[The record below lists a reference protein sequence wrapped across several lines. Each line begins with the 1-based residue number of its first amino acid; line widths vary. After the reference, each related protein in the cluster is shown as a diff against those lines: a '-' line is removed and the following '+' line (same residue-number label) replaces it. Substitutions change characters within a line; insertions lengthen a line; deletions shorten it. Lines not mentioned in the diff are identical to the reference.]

1 MPQCLEQTPQQLS
14 NHGLTEGRSQSSVLS
29 RRRGVKPR
37 ACSRLSPISPSPP
50 LTPSPLTTHLLSGLS
65 KTNAPGCPAH
75 ARQWRPPSV
84 LTGASGVERTRHS
97 QQLRTSGACPA
108 AARVR
113 PSESSWGVGA
123 GACSSRVGA
132 GWTARGGEAG
142 HSWGPPSPGLGTRW
156 LDPSLRLLPHPGS
169 SCHAWGC
176 GQPPPHRPRPR
187 PRARSGLEHTG
198 THTHTTTAPEPGSSN
213 CLRQKGFISFNE
225 MI

>member
-14 NHGLTEGRSQSSVLS
+14 NLTEGRSQSSVLS
-29 RRRGVKPR
+29 WRRGVKPR
-37 ACSRLSPISPSPP
+37 PVADFLPSRPARPSP
-50 LTPSPLTTHLLSGLS
+50 
-65 KTNAPGCPAH
+65 TNAPGCPAH
-75 ARQWRPPSV
+75 TRQWRPPSV
-84 LTGASGVERTRHS
+84 LAGASGVERTHRS

-123 GACSSRVGA
+123 GACYSRVGA
-132 GWTARGGEAG
+132 GWTARAGEAG

-187 PRARSGLEHTG
+187 PRARPGLEHTG
-198 THTHTTTAPEPGSSN
+198 MHTHHHGPKAWEQQLS
-213 CLRQKGFISFNE
+213 
-225 MI
+225 